1 MAPGRDLLARLFSS
15 GRTNLSNS
23 MSVIAFTTSVPVIVF
38 LENIL
43 YMDKTPDFKDKSLRH
58 TN

>member
-1 MAPGRDLLARLFSS
+1 MAPVRDLLARLFSS

-43 YMDKTPDFKDKSLRH
+43 YMDLTPDFKDKSLRH